1 MQLVKKKLLYNF
13 FLIQLCINILFTS
26 SLYAQ
31 NLEKIEINGNIR
43 ISNETIQTFLTANIN
58 DTINDTDLNVIL
70 KELYDTNF
78 FSNVSVKFI
87 DNKLVI
93 DVVENPIIEN
103 IIYQNIK
110 SDDLLNFITQD
121 TKLIKRS
128 SFVKNYAENDISV
141 MLDNLKKRSYYFSKI
156 DLIVENLEDNKVNLI
171 YDIDLGNKAKI
182 RKISFIGDKVFKDNE
197 LRSVILSEEYKFW
210 KFITQKKFLNE
221 EMVSFDLRLLK
232 NFFINKGYYNVEIFS
247 SNAKLLN
254 ENNFELI
261 FNINAG
267 ERIYFGDL
275 TIDLPP
281 NYNERDFINLNKTLS
296 NLKGLPYSIYSIEK
310 ITKEINYI
318 ALYEQYETIDIKV
331 LETFEA
337 NKINLSF
344 IINES
349 EKKYISRINIF
360 GNNVTRENV
369 IRNQFEIDEG
379 DIFNEI
385 LYNKS
390 INNIK
395 SLNFFKDVNAEVLDD
410 DTSDEKIININVEEK
425 PTGEIG
431 ASAGVGTGGSS
442 IGFSVK
448 ENNYLGKGLGLT
460 SSLSIDED
468 SIKGLFSVV
477 NPNYNDSEKSVYA
490 RVEASEIDKLTDFGY
505 KTNRT
510 GFALGTNFEIFDD
523 MSFGIGNKN
532 YYEKIETDKTA
543 STLQKKQQGN
553 YWDTFLNLDFD
564 YDKRNQKFKTSDGSR
579 TFYSLDIPLISETNT
594 LTNSLQYT
602 KYKEL
607 YDENITSVS
616 FYVKASNS
624 ITNDNI
630 KLSERNNLPSNKLKG
645 FVSSKVG
652 PKDGNDYIGGNYV
665 SSFNIRSTLPQL
677 LKESQNVDFSLFFDA
692 ANIWG
697 VDYNSSL
704 DNSDKI
710 RSSTGITV
718 DWFTVI
724 GPLNFSLA
732 LPITKDDTDQTET
745 FRFNLG
751 TTF

>member
-1 MQLVKKKLLYNF
+1 
-13 FLIQLCINILFTS
+13 LF
-26 SLYAQ
+26 
-31 NLEKIEINGNIR
+31 
-43 ISNETIQTFLTANIN
+43 
-58 DTINDTDLNVIL
+58 
-70 KELYDTNF
+70 
-78 FSNVSVKFI
+78 
-87 DNKLVI
+87 
-93 DVVENPIIEN
+93 
-103 IIYQNIK
+103 
-110 SDDLLNFITQD
+110 
-121 TKLIKRS
+121 
-128 SFVKNYAENDISV
+128 
-141 MLDNLKKRSYYFSKI
+141 
-156 DLIVENLEDNKVNLI
+156 
-171 YDIDLGNKAKI
+171 
-182 RKISFIGDKVFKDNE
+182 
-197 LRSVILSEEYKFW
+197 
-210 KFITQKKFLNE
+210 
-221 EMVSFDLRLLK
+221 
-232 NFFINKGYYNVEIFS
+232 
-247 SNAKLLN
+247 
-254 ENNFELI
+254 
-261 FNINAG
+261 
-267 ERIYFGDL
+267 
-275 TIDLPP
+275 
-281 NYNERDFINLNKTLS
+281 
-296 NLKGLPYSIYSIEK
+296 
-310 ITKEINYI
+310 
-318 ALYEQYETIDIKV
+318 
-331 LETFEA
+331 
-337 NKINLSF
+337 
-344 IINES
+344 
-349 EKKYISRINIF
+349 
-360 GNNVTRENV
+360 
-369 IRNQFEIDEG
+369 
-379 DIFNEI
+379 
-385 LYNKS
+385 
-390 INNIK
+390 
-395 SLNFFKDVNAEVLDD
+395 
-410 DTSDEKIININVEEK
+410 
-425 PTGEIG
+425 
-431 ASAGVGTGGSS
+431 
-442 IGFSVK
+442 
-448 ENNYLGKGLGLT
+448 
-460 SSLSIDED
+460 IDED

-490 RVEASEIDKLTDFGY
+490 RAEASEIDKLTDFGY

-594 LTNSLQYT
+594 LTSSLQYT